1 MTGRV
6 LLIEDDVPSME
17 LMFHLLT
24 TYGYF
29 PIRARNPEQGYKL
42 AAQHLPDLIVS
53 DISVPFIDGCEIA
66 RRIKADPQLKGIPM
80 IALTAF
86 AMAEDR
92 RKALAAGFDGYMS
105 KPIAPESFVRHI
117 EAFLHPEYSVNTEIP
132 DAAAKDAA
140 AIVGRRKVL
149 VVDDTPANL
158 KLAVLLL
165 TNAGYQVATA
175 SGLGE
180 ALRLARRDP
189 PDLILSDI
197 VMADGSGYE
206 FIRAVKNDGRLRA
219 IPFVF
224 NTASMTVDTARAKCL
239 ALGAV
244 KVLFRPMDP
253 AQVLREIAAC
263 FATSAPGI

>member
-1 MTGRV
+1 
-6 LLIEDDVPSME
+6 ME

-29 PIRARNPEQGYKL
+29 PMRARNGEQGFKL
-42 AAQHLPDLIVS
+42 AQSERPDLIVS
-53 DISVPFIDGCEIA
+53 DISMPFVDGHEFA
-66 RRIKADPQLKGIPM
+66 RRIRADAELKGIPM
-80 IALTAF
+80 IAVTAL

-105 KPIAPESFVRHI
+105 KPISPESFVRHV
-117 EAFLHPEYSVNTEIP
+117 EAFLRPEYSVSTVFPN
-132 DAAAKDAA
+132 AAADGAPTPRAGKA
-140 AIVGRRKVL
+140 KVL

-158 KLAVLLL
+158 KLAVILLG
-165 TNAGYQVATA
+165 NAGYQVATA
-175 SGLGE
+175 NGMGE

-189 PDLILSDI
+189 PDLIVSDI

-206 FIRAVKNDGRLRA
+206 FIRAIKNDGRLRA

-224 NTASMTVDTARAKCL
+224 NTASMTVDTARVKCL

-253 AQVLREIAAC
+253 DLMLREIAAC
-263 FATSAPGI
+263 LDEALPADA